1 MTSRFRLSASAA
13 TSLFLGLLVA
23 AWLLQINYATFQ
35 RDLFETGDLA
45 ANSLLVQQAKD
56 FTLLVGN
63 YSRLG
68 FNHPG
73 PTFLYVLAVGEWLFH
88 DVLHVAQSPVG
99 GQLMAICLL
108 AGLWTALLLSVT
120 LRLIADAPDAVATCV
135 VLAAVVAAL
144 DPEFFG
150 GMWPPHLYGLPFSV
164 YCLSLARLARGGLDC
179 LWVTVLS
186 GGSLVHGHA
195 SFAAI
200 AAIPFAGALILFVL
214 QLPGGTFRERM
225 RALQASARNDVR
237 SIAGSL
243 LIGIVLLSPI
253 VINTILNFPG
263 EIPKYVGYGRQS
275 PGNSWKGVLDFVA
288 SFWGGRVPLLM
299 GAVLCALLLSSRRI
313 ERQNE
318 QIRSSGLREVA
329 IIAVLATIAVSL
341 YAKVGIDDLAH
352 RYTALFYLTVVACV
366 IAFSLVYVLRYSL
379 HRGTLVVGVTLAG
392 VLAFCMAT
400 RPVTVESSDAV
411 SHLSVRIQSGAQRMV
426 RLDLDASENWA
437 GVWGMAAGVA
447 AHLVRSGSS
456 EFCIGENWHILF
468 TRALDCRN
476 KPVAATIYRLTAAPS
491 PGAAIIGKFGGFSL
505 VEIGR

>member
-1 MTSRFRLSASAA
+1 MISRFKISASAA
-13 TSLFLGLLVA
+13 TALFLALLVT
-23 AWLLQINYATFQ
+23 AWLLQINQATFQ
-35 RDLFETGDLA
+35 QDLFETGDLA

-73 PTFLYVLAVGEWLFH
+73 PAFLYVLAAGEWLFH

-99 GQLMAICLL
+99 GQLMAICVL
-108 AGLWTALLLSVT
+108 AGVWTALLFAVT
-120 LRLIADAPDAVATCV
+120 RKLIADAPDSVATCV
-135 VLAAVVAAL
+135 VMAALIAAL

-150 GMWPPHLYGLPFSV
+150 GMWPPHLYGLPFAV

-186 GGSLVHGHA
+186 GGSLIHGHA

-200 AAIPFAGALILFVL
+200 AAIPLAGALILFAL
-214 QLPGGTFRERM
+214 QLPGGTFSERM
-225 RALQASARNDVR
+225 RTLQACARNNVR
-237 SIAGSL
+237 SIVGSL
-243 LIGIVLLSPI
+243 LLGILLLSPI
-253 VINTILNFPG
+253 LINTVLNFPG

-275 PGNSWKGVLDFVA
+275 QGNSWRGVLDFVA
-288 SFWGGRVPLLM
+288 SFWGGGVPLLM

-318 QIRSSGLREVA
+318 QIRSSGLGEVA

-341 YAKVGIDDLAH
+341 YAKVGIDDLVH
-352 RYTALFYLTVVACV
+352 KYTALFYLTVVACV
-366 IAFSLVYVLRYSL
+366 IAFSLVYVLRHSL
-379 HRGTLVVGVTLAG
+379 HRGSLVVGVTLAG
-392 VLAFCMAT
+392 VLAFCMVT
-400 RPVTVESSDAV
+400 RPVTVESSSAV
-411 SHLSVRIQSGAQRMV
+411 SQLSARIQSGAQGMV
-426 RLDLDASENWA
+426 RLDLDASENWP

-447 AHLVRSGSS
+447 AHIVRTGSS
-456 EFCIGENWHILF
+456 EFCIGDNWHILF

-476 KPVAATIYRLTAAPS
+476 KPVAATIYRLTAAPP

-505 VEIGR
+505 VGIGR